1 MFVQHKTTGKLIEI
15 LALTDLINPLHA
27 EVTGRFH
34 QGEEAQEPEDY
45 PKADLIFPSGEPL
58 PRCWT
63 DAHYRDE
70 EIARG

>member
-1 MFVQHKTTGKLIEI
+1 MFIQHRENGKLIEV

-27 EVTGRFH
+27 EVIGRFH
-34 QGEEAQEPEDY
+34 QGEEAQEPESF
-45 PKADLIFPSGEPL
+45 PKTALVFPSGEPL

-63 DAHYRDE
+63 DVHYCDE